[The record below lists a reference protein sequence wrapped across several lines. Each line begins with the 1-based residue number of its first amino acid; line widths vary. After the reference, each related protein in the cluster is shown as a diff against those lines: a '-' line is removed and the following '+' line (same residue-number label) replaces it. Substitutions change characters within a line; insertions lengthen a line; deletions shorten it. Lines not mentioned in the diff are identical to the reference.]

1 MRHRHFVALAAALLA
16 VPAVS
21 RAQFSDSYNFLK
33 AVKDRDGAEATK
45 YITKPGSIIIDTHD
59 QTNGE
64 TALHI
69 VTRDRDTTWLHFLL
83 SKGAKPDTRDR
94 TGETPLLIAVRLNYE
109 EGAELLLA
117 FHASVDLTNN
127 AGETPLIRAV
137 ENGNYGL
144 AKLLIAEGADP
155 DKPDHIAGLSARDY
169 AKRDARNASIAQ
181 LLAQAPATKAK
192 PKQGPSL

>member
-1 MRHRHFVALAAALLA
+1 MRHRLYAVTLAFALA
-16 VPAVS
+16 VPSIAS
-21 RAQFSDSYNFLK
+21 AQFSDSYNFLK
-33 AVKDRDGAEATK
+33 AVKDRDGIEATK
-45 YITKPGSIIIDTHD
+45 YVSKPGSVIIDTHD
-59 QTNGE
+59 VSNGE

-83 SKGAKPDTRDR
+83 SKGAKPDTRDKS
-94 TGETPLLIAVRLNYE
+94 GETPLLIAVRLNYE

-127 AGETPLIRAV
+127 AGETALIRAV
-137 ENGNYGL
+137 ENGNIVL
-144 AKLLIAEGADP
+144 AKLLLAEGADP

-169 AKRDARNASIAQ
+169 AKRDSRNPSMIK
-181 LLAQAPATKAK
+181 LLAESPAAKPK